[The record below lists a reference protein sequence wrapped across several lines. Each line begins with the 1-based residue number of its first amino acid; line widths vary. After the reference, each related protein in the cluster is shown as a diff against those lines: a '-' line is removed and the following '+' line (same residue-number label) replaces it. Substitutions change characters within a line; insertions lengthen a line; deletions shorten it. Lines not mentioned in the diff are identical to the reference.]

1 MKNYPKTLITI
12 GVLAMVVVGISYAR
26 FQKKPAQEL
35 VTVVR
40 GDVTREV
47 SVTSTVKAA
56 QRVDLAFEKSG
67 TVQGVYVKTGDRVR
81 QGQQLVA
88 LHAAELT
95 AQLHQAQAQLQAA
108 KAQMAE
114 LKRGTRAEEIVLVQT
129 SVENASRTV
138 NDAKENLTLAQNK
151 ATVDLQSKY
160 SAARD
165 SASDAYVKAD
175 DAIVKQ
181 TDELFTNDL
190 SSNPKLTFITT
201 DSQAEND
208 VAWTRIVV
216 QQSLNEFRAQVATLP
231 TDQGALDALLTTVK
245 GRLTTYAAFL
255 LRLQD
260 ALNGAAG
267 ISQTTITTYKGYMN
281 TARTEVHTALANIA
295 TQEQGIAAQ
304 QALNRTNIAN
314 AHTAVTSAQ
323 NVLQS
328 AQKDLALKQAGA
340 TTEKLAAQEA
350 QVKAA
355 EAGVQVIQAQLAKS
369 VLRSPFAGIIATQD
383 AKVGQIITPSVPL
396 VSVLS
401 QDPFIIEARISEADI
416 AEVKVGQE
424 ARVTLD
430 AYRDE
435 VLFAAKVIRIDPAA
449 IMVEGVATYKTTLQ
463 FVDTHNLNLI
473 KEGMTANVDIVV
485 AQKHAVLL
493 VPLRAITTKNKV
505 ATVQVLDASGVVR
518 VVTVHTGVRGVDG
531 TIEILNGLQ
540 EGDKV
545 VLYGID

>member
-1 MKNYPKTLITI
+1 M
-12 GVLAMVVVGISYAR
+12 
-26 FQKKPAQEL
+26 
-35 VTVVR
+35 
-40 GDVTREV
+40 
-47 SVTSTVKAA
+47 
-56 QRVDLAFEKSG
+56 
-67 TVQGVYVKTGDRVR
+67 
-81 QGQQLVA
+81 
-88 LHAAELT
+88 
-95 AQLHQAQAQLQAA
+95 
-108 KAQMAE
+108 
-114 LKRGTRAEEIVLVQT
+114 
-129 SVENASRTV
+129 
-138 NDAKENLTLAQNK
+138 
-151 ATVDLQSKY
+151 
-160 SAARD
+160 
-165 SASDAYVKAD
+165 KAD

-449 IMVEGVATYKTTLQ
+449 IMVEGVATYKPHCNLWILITLI
-463 FVDTHNLNLI
+463 LS
-473 KEGMTANVDIVV
+473 K
-485 AQKHAVLL
+485 
-493 VPLRAITTKNKV
+493 
-505 ATVQVLDASGVVR
+505 R
-518 VVTVHTGVRGVDG
+518 V
-531 TIEILNGLQ
+531 
-540 EGDKV
+540 
-545 VLYGID
+545 